1 MVNQSFL
8 RYWRSILVTAVV
20 ALCGVSLWISDY
32 LMSVHTSARMGVLD
46 EAKSGSIWAGI
57 CGSGE
62 EDPAQ
67 RVQPAP
73 PAGCED
79 VVTSAYGYVTIP
91 WRTTE
96 IKTEKNAAGKIVH
109 NVAGL
114 WTAKRVPVIQLGMCY
129 YVFVGVWFIFMGAP
143 PRTGRRWFL
152 LPLVLAVGAACVTLF
167 YVSIMAFKLDQWCP
181 LCLLLHL
188 TNFLLLA
195 AAILLW
201 PREAK
206 VAGKPRKTRA
216 RQSIVAARLSHRHVF
231 ATLACAAMACLLN
244 FSYYDGQRSTAVA
257 AATSEGEPADFRQMD
272 QKDMPSVL
280 EAYWRSRPVDLPPRD
295 GQSSLGALD
304 AEHEVVIFSDLLCL
318 HCRQFE
324 DRFKKKIMP
333 ILGGDV
339 KLTYRHF
346 PLCTRCNRSQKPT
359 RKRPLGLH
367 ANACEAAYATEAARL
382 QGGRDAFWSMH
393 DMIHQAQNELKG
405 NHIDKS
411 AFVEFAQ
418 KLGLDTR
425 RFRADMESDAVK
437 LAVAKDVEL
446 GIALGIKG
454 TPTAFL
460 DGRRL
465 KSSLKGNLSFWKAL
479 AVQFA
484 ASRSAY
490 SAGLAESGL
499 QTRAAGLP
507 DCGNDETP
515 IPITKKDGSSAPFGP
530 AIVPRKLFLRLN
542 FLSDE
547 FTRIEFA

>member
-8 RYWRSILVTAVV
+8 RYWRSILVAAVL
-20 ALCGVSLWISDY
+20 ALCGLSLWISDY
-32 LMSVHTSARMGVLD
+32 LMSVHASAGMGVLD

-62 EDPAQ
+62 EDEP
-67 RVQPAP
+67 
-73 PAGCED
+73 GCED

-96 IKTEKNAAGKIVH
+96 IKMETNAAGEIIH
-109 NVAGL
+109 HVAGQ
-114 WTAKRVPVIQLGMCY
+114 WRGKRVPVIQLGMCY
-129 YVFVGVWFIFMGAP
+129 YIFTGVWFIFMGQPA
-143 PRTGRRWFL
+143 RTGRRWFL
-152 LPLVLAVGAACVTLF
+152 LPLVLAVGAVCVTLF

-201 PREAK
+201 PRDPKVVGKPKKTRGGQSTA
-206 VAGKPRKTRA
+206 VAG
-216 RQSIVAARLSHRHVF
+216 LSPRHVF

-257 AATSEGEPADFRQMD
+257 AAVSEGELADLRTMD
-272 QKDMPSVL
+272 QEDLPPLL
-280 EAYWRSRPVDLPPRD
+280 EAHWRVRPVNLPPRD
-295 GQSSLGALD
+295 GQSSLGPLD

-346 PLCTRCNRSQKPT
+346 PLCTRCNRSQKRT
-359 RKRPLGLH
+359 KKRPLGLH

-382 QGGRDAFWSMH
+382 QGGRDAFWRMH
-393 DMIHQAQNELKG
+393 DLIHQAQSELKG
-405 NHIDKS
+405 KRVDKS
-411 AFVEFAQ
+411 VFVGFAQ
-418 KLGLDTR
+418 KLGLDSH
-425 RFRADMESDAVK
+425 RFRADMERDTVR

-465 KSSLKGNLSFWKAL
+465 ESSQKGDLAFWRAL
-479 AVQFA
+479 AAQFA

-490 SAGLAESGL
+490 SAGLAESGS
-499 QTRAAGLP
+499 QTRAAGLL
-507 DCGNDETP
+507 DYGNEETP
-515 IPITKKDGSSAPFGP
+515 IPRTKKNGSGAPSGP
-530 AIVPRKLFLRLN
+530 AIAAGHRASYAV
-542 FLSDE
+542 LSLE
-547 FTRIEFA
+547 LPFRRIHTD